1 VDGKDNKLTCVGGDA
16 DHQPK
21 VNEVEG
27 VLRENRIDHSVS
39 VPNIVGRLRSQP
51 VISAMQTSSPRI
63 MGGLSE

>member
-27 VLRENRIDHSVS
+27 VLREKRIDHSVG
-39 VPNIVGRLRSQP
+39 VPTIGGLQSQP
-51 VISAMQTSSPRI
+51 VISATQFASPRI